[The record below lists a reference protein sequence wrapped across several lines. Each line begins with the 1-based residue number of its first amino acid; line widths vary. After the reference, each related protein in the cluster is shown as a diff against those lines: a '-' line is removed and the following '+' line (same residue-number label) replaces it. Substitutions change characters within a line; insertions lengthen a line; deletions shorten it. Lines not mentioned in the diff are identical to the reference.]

1 MSTRG
6 ANVIEDGG
14 SNAASNRDEAAWDAA
29 RPFSALVAA
38 LPTPRGP
45 PQRKRRPRRVGAAP
59 AFRAGALGRIHA
71 AGATSLFT
79 HKVLPLLSAA
89 DLGRFA
95 ATAPAATRAD
105 RALNGRGLCDY
116 VAWRRLAEPRRRAAV
131 APGAALRLLHAD
143 TERCTLVVLKRRGT
157 RLADAPQAA
166 PVDLAA
172 VRGAATVAR
181 RAATLA
187 VGSRFVEPRRTE
199 LHALATE
206 ADAARAGVVVTDGVF
221 IGAFAAAAAAAGD
234 AHGFDLA
241 PRDAARLRLASR
253 AFDAEIARG
262 EAVVRN
268 VIPALARSPLRAD
281 GCWVLRAVDGR
292 ACWTPEA
299 YAERVAVAAAAGA
312 ATVRV
317 DLERAYDRRDI
328 VLPLSTEA
336 RLAVCLCVQVTLHAV
351 EQTQPR
357 GNDRISAQVIL
368 ARQAFELDARADAAL
383 FATAPA
389 LRRRAVCL
397 TERDRATLEDH
408 GARARATVPV
418 ILVALDA

>member
-6 ANVIEDGG
+6 ANVVENTGG
-14 SNAASNRDEAAWDAA
+14 ESASNTRDEGAWDAA

-38 LPTPRGP
+38 LPTRGP

-336 RLAVCLCVQVTLHAV
+336 RLAV
-351 EQTQPR
+351 
-357 GNDRISAQVIL
+357 IL

>member
-6 ANVIEDGG
+6 ANVIENTGG
-14 SNAASNRDEAAWDAA
+14 ESASNNRDEGAWDAA

-38 LPTPRGP
+38 LPTRGP

-89 DLGRFA
+89 DLGRFE

-105 RALNGRGLCDY
+105 RALRGRGLCDY
-116 VAWRRLAEPRRRAAV
+116 VAWRRLAEMRRRQGV

-262 EAVVRN
+262 DAIVRN
-268 VIPALARSPLRAD
+268 VVPALARSPLRAD
-281 GCWVLRAVDGR
+281 GCWVLRAVGGR

-299 YAERVAVAAAAGA
+299 YAARVASAAASGA
-312 ATVRV
+312 ATIRV
-317 DLERAYDRRDI
+317 DLERAYDRRD
-328 VLPLSTEA
+328 VSLPLSTEA
-336 RLAVCLCVQVTLHAV
+336 RHA
-351 EQTQPR
+351 
-357 GNDRISAQVIL
+357 VIL
-368 ARQAFELDARADAAL
+368 ARQAFELDARAEAAL
-383 FATAPA
+383 FPTDMAH
-389 LRRRAVCL
+389 RRRAICL

-408 GARARATVPV
+408 GARARATVSV
-418 ILVALDA
+418 ILVSLDA

>member
-1 MSTRG
+1 MAAPVHVVDDRLG
-6 ANVIEDGG
+6 AADGDEE
-14 SNAASNRDEAAWDAA
+14 AS
-29 RPFSALVAA
+29 RPFAALVSALAPSPPA
-38 LPTPRGP
+38 PRRRAPRETPRQQATQP
-45 PQRKRRPRRVGAAP
+45 PANGRWRCGV
-59 AFRAGALGRIHA
+59 LDRIHA
-71 AGATSLFT
+71 TGAASLLA
-79 HKVLPLLSAA
+79 HNVLPLLSAA
-89 DLGRFA
+89 DLGRFE

-105 RALNGRGLCDY
+105 RALRGRGLCDY
-116 VAWRRLAEPRRRAAV
+116 VAWRRLAEMRRRQGV

-172 VRGAATVAR
+172 VRSAAIVAR

-336 RLAVCLCVQVTLHAV
+336 RLAVCLCVQVHAI

>member
-6 ANVIEDGG
+6 AHVIENTGG
-14 SNAASNRDEAAWDAA
+14 ESASNNRDEGAWDAA

-38 LPTPRGP
+38 LPARGP

-116 VAWRRLAEPRRRAAV
+116 VAWRRLAEMRRRQGV

-172 VRGAATVAR
+172 VRSAAIVAR

-187 VGSRFVEPRRTE
+187 VGASFVEPRRTE
-199 LHALATE
+199 LRALATE
-206 ADAARAGVVVTDGVF
+206 TDAALAGVVVTDGVF
-221 IGAFAAAAAAAGD
+221 LGAAAAPAASD
-234 AHGFDLA
+234 TLSVDLA

-336 RLAVCLCVQVTLHAV
+336 RLAV
-351 EQTQPR
+351 
-357 GNDRISAQVIL
+357 IL

>member
-6 ANVIEDGG
+6 ANVIENTGG
-14 SNAASNRDEAAWDAA
+14 ESASNNRDEGAWDAA

-38 LPTPRGP
+38 LPTRGP

-187 VGSRFVEPRRTE
+187 VGASFVEPRRTE
-199 LHALATE
+199 LRALATE
-206 ADAARAGVVVTDGVF
+206 TDAALAGVVVTDGVF
-221 IGAFAAAAAAAGD
+221 LGAAADPAAGD
-234 AHGFDLA
+234 TLSVDLA

-253 AFDAEIARG
+253 AFDDEIARG
-262 EAVVRN
+262 EAIVRN
-268 VIPALARSPLRAD
+268 VVPALARSPLRAD

-299 YAERVAVAAAAGA
+299 YAARVACAATSGA

-317 DLERAYDRRDI
+317 DLERAYDRRDFS
-328 VLPLSTEA
+328 LPLSTEA
-336 RLAVCLCVQVTLHAV
+336 RHAVCLCVQSPSTPSSRRSHW
-351 EQTQPR
+351 EMTGSPR
-357 GNDRISAQVIL
+357 RS
-368 ARQAFELDARADAAL
+368 FW
-383 FATAPA
+383 
-389 LRRRAVCL
+389 
-397 TERDRATLEDH
+397 
-408 GARARATVPV
+408 RARPSSSTRAPRPRSSRRTWPTG
-418 ILVALDA
+418 AARSA

>member
-6 ANVIEDGG
+6 ANVIENTGG
-14 SNAASNRDEAAWDAA
+14 ESASNNRDEGAWDAA

-38 LPTPRGP
+38 LPTRGP

-89 DLGRFA
+89 DLGRFE

-336 RLAVCLCVQVTLHAV
+336 RLAV
-351 EQTQPR
+351 
-357 GNDRISAQVIL
+357 IL

>member
-6 ANVIEDGG
+6 ANVIENTGG
-14 SNAASNRDEAAWDAA
+14 ESASNNRDEGAWDAA

-38 LPTPRGP
+38 LPTRGP

-89 DLGRFA
+89 DLGRFE

-105 RALNGRGLCDY
+105 RALRGRGLCDY
-116 VAWRRLAEPRRRAAV
+116 VAWRRLAEMRRRQGV

-172 VRGAATVAR
+172 VRGAATVAQ

-336 RLAVCLCVQVTLHAV
+336 RLAV
-351 EQTQPR
+351 
-357 GNDRISAQVIL
+357 IL

>member
-6 ANVIEDGG
+6 ANVIENTGG
-14 SNAASNRDEAAWDAA
+14 ESASNNRDEGAWDAA

-38 LPTPRGP
+38 LPTRGP

-89 DLGRFA
+89 DLGRFE

-172 VRGAATVAR
+172 VRSAAIVAR

-187 VGSRFVEPRRTE
+187 VGARFVEPRRTE
-199 LHALATE
+199 LRALATE
-206 ADAARAGVVVTDGVF
+206 TDAALAGVVVTDGVF
-221 IGAFAAAAAAAGD
+221 LGAAPAPAAGD
-234 AHGFDLA
+234 TLSVDLA

-336 RLAVCLCVQVTLHAV
+336 RLAVCLCVQVHAI

>member
-6 ANVIEDGG
+6 ANVIENTGG
-14 SNAASNRDEAAWDAA
+14 ESASNNRDEGAWDAA

-38 LPTPRGP
+38 LPTRGP

-89 DLGRFA
+89 DLGRFE

-336 RLAVCLCVQVTLHAV
+336 RLAVCLCVQVHAI

-383 FATAPA
+383 FATDMAH
-389 LRRRAVCL
+389 RRRAICL

-408 GARARATVPV
+408 GARARATVSV

>member
-6 ANVIEDGG
+6 AHVIENTGG
-14 SNAASNRDEAAWDAA
+14 ESASNNRDEGAWDAA

-38 LPTPRGP
+38 LPARGP

-89 DLGRFA
+89 DLGRFE

-105 RALNGRGLCDY
+105 RALRGRGLCDY
-116 VAWRRLAEPRRRAAV
+116 VAWRRLAEMRRRQGV

-336 RLAVCLCVQVTLHAV
+336 RLAV
-351 EQTQPR
+351 
-357 GNDRISAQVIL
+357 IL

>member
-6 ANVIEDGG
+6 ANVIENTGG
-14 SNAASNRDEAAWDAA
+14 ESASNNRDEGAWDAA

-38 LPTPRGP
+38 LPTRGP

-89 DLGRFA
+89 DLGRFE

-172 VRGAATVAR
+172 VRSAAIVAR

-221 IGAFAAAAAAAGD
+221 LGAAAAPAAGD
-234 AHGFDLA
+234 TLSVDLA

-262 EAVVRN
+262 EAIVRN
-268 VIPALARSPLRAD
+268 VVPALARSPLRAD
-281 GCWVLRAVDGR
+281 GCWVLRAVGGR

-299 YAERVAVAAAAGA
+299 YAARVAGA
-312 ATVRV
+312 AASGAATLRV
-317 DLERAYDRRDI
+317 DLERAYDRRD
-328 VLPLSTEA
+328 VSLPLSTEA
-336 RLAVCLCVQVTLHAV
+336 RHA
-351 EQTQPR
+351 
-357 GNDRISAQVIL
+357 VIL

>member
-6 ANVIEDGG
+6 ANVIENTGG
-14 SNAASNRDEAAWDAA
+14 ESASNNRDEGAWDAA

-38 LPTPRGP
+38 LPTRGP

-116 VAWRRLAEPRRRAAV
+116 VAWRRLAEMRRRQGV

-172 VRGAATVAR
+172 VRSAAIVAR

-187 VGSRFVEPRRTE
+187 VGASFVEPRRTE
-199 LHALATE
+199 LRALATE
-206 ADAARAGVVVTDGVF
+206 TDAALAGVVVTDGVF
-221 IGAFAAAAAAAGD
+221 LGAAAAPAAGD
-234 AHGFDLA
+234 TLSVDLA

-299 YAERVAVAAAAGA
+299 YAARVAGA
-312 ATVRV
+312 AASGAATIRV
-317 DLERAYDRRDI
+317 DLERAYDRRD
-328 VLPLSTEA
+328 VSLLLSTEA
-336 RLAVCLCVQVTLHAV
+336 RHAVCLCVQVTLHA
-351 EQTQPR
+351 
-357 GNDRISAQVIL
+357 
-368 ARQAFELDARADAAL
+368 
-383 FATAPA
+383 AT
-389 LRRRAVCL
+389 
-397 TERDRATLEDH
+397 
-408 GARARATVPV
+408 GK
-418 ILVALDA
+418 

>member
-89 DLGRFA
+89 DLGRFE

-206 ADAARAGVVVTDGVF
+206 ADAARA
-221 IGAFAAAAAAAGD
+221 
-234 AHGFDLA
+234 DL
-241 PRDAARLRLASR
+241 
-253 AFDAEIARG
+253 
-262 EAVVRN
+262 
-268 VIPALARSPLRAD
+268 
-281 GCWVLRAVDGR
+281 
-292 ACWTPEA
+292 
-299 YAERVAVAAAAGA
+299 
-312 ATVRV
+312 RV
-317 DLERAYDRRDI
+317 DFHAG
-328 VLPLSTEA
+328 VCST
-336 RLAVCLCVQVTLHAV
+336 
-351 EQTQPR
+351 
-357 GNDRISAQVIL
+357 G
-368 ARQAFELDARADAAL
+368 
-383 FATAPA
+383 
-389 LRRRAVCL
+389 
-397 TERDRATLEDH
+397 
-408 GARARATVPV
+408 
-418 ILVALDA
+418 

>member
-6 ANVIEDGG
+6 ANVIENTGG
-14 SNAASNRDEAAWDAA
+14 ESASNNRDEGAWDAA

-38 LPTPRGP
+38 LPTRGP

-89 DLGRFA
+89 DLGRFE

-105 RALNGRGLCDY
+105 RALRGRGLCDY
-116 VAWRRLAEPRRRAAV
+116 VAWRRLAEMRRRQGV

-336 RLAVCLCVQVTLHAV
+336 RLAV
-351 EQTQPR
+351 
-357 GNDRISAQVIL
+357 IL

>member
-6 ANVIEDGG
+6 ANVIENTGG
-14 SNAASNRDEAAWDAA
+14 ESASNTRDEGAWDAA

-38 LPTPRGP
+38 LPTRGP

-89 DLGRFA
+89 DLGRFE

-336 RLAVCLCVQVTLHAV
+336 RLAV
-351 EQTQPR
+351 
-357 GNDRISAQVIL
+357 IL

>member
-172 VRGAATVAR
+172 VRSAAIVAR

-187 VGSRFVEPRRTE
+187 VGARFDEPRRTE
-199 LHALATE
+199 LRALATE
-206 ADAARAGVVVTDGVF
+206 ADAALAGVVVTDGVF
-221 IGAFAAAAAAAGD
+221 LGAAPAPAAGD
-234 AHGFDLA
+234 TLSVDLA

-262 EAVVRN
+262 EAIVRN
-268 VIPALARSPLRAD
+268 VVPALARSPLRAD
-281 GCWVLRAVDGR
+281 GCWVLRAVGGR

-299 YAERVAVAAAAGA
+299 YAARVAVAAAAGA
-312 ATVRV
+312 ATIRV
-317 DLERAYDRRDI
+317 DLERAYDRRD
-328 VLPLSTEA
+328 VSLPLSTEA
-336 RLAVCLCVQVTLHAV
+336 RHA
-351 EQTQPR
+351 
-357 GNDRISAQVIL
+357 VIL
-368 ARQAFELDARADAAL
+368 ARQAFELDARAEAAL
-383 FATAPA
+383 FPTDMAH
-389 LRRRAVCL
+389 RRRAICL

-408 GARARATVPV
+408 GARARATVSV

>member
-6 ANVIEDGG
+6 ANVIENTGG
-14 SNAASNRDEAAWDAA
+14 ESASNNRDEGAWDAA

-38 LPTPRGP
+38 LPTRGP

-89 DLGRFA
+89 DLGRFE

-105 RALNGRGLCDY
+105 RALKGRGMCDY
-116 VAWRRLAEPRRRAAV
+116 VAWRRLAEMRRRQGV

-336 RLAVCLCVQVTLHAV
+336 RLAV
-351 EQTQPR
+351 
-357 GNDRISAQVIL
+357 IL

>member
-6 ANVIEDGG
+6 ANVIENTGG
-14 SNAASNRDEAAWDAA
+14 ESASNNRDEGAWDAA

-38 LPTPRGP
+38 LPTRGP

-89 DLGRFA
+89 DLGRFE

-105 RALNGRGLCDY
+105 RALRGRGLCDY
-116 VAWRRLAEPRRRAAV
+116 VAWRRLAEMRRRQGV

-336 RLAVCLCVQVTLHAV
+336 RLAV
-351 EQTQPR
+351 
-357 GNDRISAQVIL
+357 IL
-368 ARQAFELDARADAAL
+368 ARQAFELDARAEAAL
-383 FATAPA
+383 FPTDMAH
-389 LRRRAVCL
+389 RRRAMCL

-408 GARARATVPV
+408 GARARATVSV
-418 ILVALDA
+418 ILVSLDA

>member
-6 ANVIEDGG
+6 ANVIENTGG
-14 SNAASNRDEAAWDAA
+14 ESASNNRDEGAWDAA

-38 LPTPRGP
+38 LPTRGP

-199 LHALATE
+199 LRALATE
-206 ADAARAGVVVTDGVF
+206 TDAALAGVVVTDGVF
-221 IGAFAAAAAAAGD
+221 LGAAAAPAAGD
-234 AHGFDLA
+234 TLSVDLA

-262 EAVVRN
+262 EAIVRN
-268 VIPALARSPLRAD
+268 VVPALARSPLRAD

-336 RLAVCLCVQVTLHAV
+336 RLAV
-351 EQTQPR
+351 
-357 GNDRISAQVIL
+357 IL

>member
-6 ANVIEDGG
+6 ANVIENTGG
-14 SNAASNRDEAAWDAA
+14 ESASNNRDEAAWDAA

-38 LPTPRGP
+38 LPTRGP

-59 AFRAGALGRIHA
+59 AFRAGALGRIHV

-89 DLGRFA
+89 DLGRFE

-172 VRGAATVAR
+172 VRSAAIVAR

-187 VGSRFVEPRRTE
+187 VGAHFVEPRRTE
-199 LHALATE
+199 LRALATE
-206 ADAARAGVVVTDGVF
+206 TDAALAGVVVTDGVF
-221 IGAFAAAAAAAGD
+221 LGAAAAPAAGD
-234 AHGFDLA
+234 TLSVDLA

-253 AFDAEIARG
+253 AFDAEITRG

-336 RLAVCLCVQVTLHAV
+336 RLAV
-351 EQTQPR
+351 
-357 GNDRISAQVIL
+357 IL
-368 ARQAFELDARADAAL
+368 ARQAFELDARAEAAL
-383 FATAPA
+383 FPTDVAH
-389 LRRRAVCL
+389 RRRAICL

-408 GARARATVPV
+408 GARARGTVPV
-418 ILVALDA
+418 ILVSLDA

>member
-1 MSTRG
+1 MAAPVRVVDDRLG
-6 ANVIEDGG
+6 AADGDEE
-14 SNAASNRDEAAWDAA
+14 AS
-29 RPFSALVAA
+29 RPFAALVSALAPSPPA
-38 LPTPRGP
+38 PRRRAPRETPRQQATQP
-45 PQRKRRPRRVGAAP
+45 PANGRWRCGV
-59 AFRAGALGRIHA
+59 LDRIHA
-71 AGATSLFT
+71 TGAASLLA
-79 HKVLPLLSAA
+79 HNVLPLLSAA
-89 DLGRFA
+89 DLGRFE

-105 RALNGRGLCDY
+105 RALRGRGLCDY
-116 VAWRRLAEPRRRAAV
+116 VAWRRLAEMRRRQGV

-172 VRGAATVAR
+172 VRSAAIVAR

-187 VGSRFVEPRRTE
+187 VGASFVEPRRTE
-199 LHALATE
+199 LRALATE
-206 ADAARAGVVVTDGVF
+206 TDAALAGVVVTDGVF
-221 IGAFAAAAAAAGD
+221 LGAAPAPAAGD
-234 AHGFDLA
+234 TLSVDLA
-241 PRDAARLRLASR
+241 LRDAARLRLASR

-262 EAVVRN
+262 DAIVRN
-268 VIPALARSPLRAD
+268 VVPALARSPLRAD

-336 RLAVCLCVQVTLHAV
+336 RLAV
-351 EQTQPR
+351 
-357 GNDRISAQVIL
+357 IL

>member
-6 ANVIEDGG
+6 ANVIENTGG
-14 SNAASNRDEAAWDAA
+14 ESASNNRDEGAWDAA

-38 LPTPRGP
+38 LPTRGP

-89 DLGRFA
+89 DLGRFE

-105 RALNGRGLCDY
+105 RALRGRGLCDY
-116 VAWRRLAEPRRRAAV
+116 VAWRRLAEMRRRQGV

-299 YAERVAVAAAAGA
+299 YAARVAGAAAAGA

-336 RLAVCLCVQVTLHAV
+336 RLA
-351 EQTQPR
+351 
-357 GNDRISAQVIL
+357 VIL

>member
-1 MSTRG
+1 MRANQGHSVSLGLDDAAMMAEVSAAEADGLVCVHGTFLASWPAIRAGGLSRMQRRHVHFAAAVDGLGASLIVDVVPDQYAASTVSGSMSITSQRL
-6 ANVIEDGG
+6 
-14 SNAASNRDEAAWDAA
+14 SNASGAS
-29 RPFSALVAA
+29 LVA
-38 LPTPRGP
+38 
-45 PQRKRRPRRVGAAP
+45 
-59 AFRAGALGRIHA
+59 
-71 AGATSLFT
+71 
-79 HKVLPLLSAA
+79 
-89 DLGRFA
+89 
-95 ATAPAATRAD
+95 
-105 RALNGRGLCDY
+105 
-116 VAWRRLAEPRRRAAV
+116 AAV

-299 YAERVAVAAAAGA
+299 YAERVAVAAAAAA

-336 RLAVCLCVQVTLHAV
+336 RLAV
-351 EQTQPR
+351 
-357 GNDRISAQVIL
+357 IL
-368 ARQAFELDARADAAL
+368 ARQAFELDARAEAAL
-383 FATAPA
+383 FPTDMAH
-389 LRRRAVCL
+389 RRRAICL

-408 GARARATVPV
+408 GARARATVSV

>member
-89 DLGRFA
+89 DLGRGA

-172 VRGAATVAR
+172 VRSAAIVAR

-187 VGSRFVEPRRTE
+187 VGAHFVEPRRTE
-199 LHALATE
+199 LRALATE
-206 ADAARAGVVVTDGVF
+206 TDAALAGVVVTDGVF
-221 IGAFAAAAAAAGD
+221 LGAAPAPAAGD
-234 AHGFDLA
+234 TLSVDLA

-262 EAVVRN
+262 EAIVRN
-268 VIPALARSPLRAD
+268 VVPALAWSPLRAD
-281 GCWVLRAVDGR
+281 GCWVLRAVGGR

-299 YAERVAVAAAAGA
+299 YAARVAVAAAAGA
-312 ATVRV
+312 ATIRV
-317 DLERAYDRRDI
+317 DLERAYDRRD
-328 VLPLSTEA
+328 VSLPLSTEA
-336 RLAVCLCVQVTLHAV
+336 RHA
-351 EQTQPR
+351 
-357 GNDRISAQVIL
+357 VIL
-368 ARQAFELDARADAAL
+368 ARQALERDARAEAAL
-383 FATAPA
+383 FPTDMAH
-389 LRRRAVCL
+389 RRRAICL

-408 GARARATVPV
+408 GARARATVSV

>member
-6 ANVIEDGG
+6 ANVIENTGG
-14 SNAASNRDEAAWDAA
+14 ESASNNRDEGAWDAA

-38 LPTPRGP
+38 LPTRGP

-89 DLGRFA
+89 DLGRFE

-172 VRGAATVAR
+172 VRSAAIVAR

-187 VGSRFVEPRRTE
+187 VGARFVEPRRTE
-199 LHALATE
+199 LRALATE
-206 ADAARAGVVVTDGVF
+206 TDAALAGVVVTDGVF
-221 IGAFAAAAAAAGD
+221 LGAAPAPAAGD
-234 AHGFDLA
+234 TLSVDLA

-336 RLAVCLCVQVTLHAV
+336 RLAV
-351 EQTQPR
+351 
-357 GNDRISAQVIL
+357 IL

>member
-1 MSTRG
+1 MAAPVRVVDDRLG
-6 ANVIEDGG
+6 AADGDEE
-14 SNAASNRDEAAWDAA
+14 AS
-29 RPFSALVAA
+29 RPFATLVAA
-38 LPTPRGP
+38 LAPAPPAPRRRAPRETPRQQATRP
-45 PQRKRRPRRVGAAP
+45 PANGRWRCGV
-59 AFRAGALGRIHA
+59 LDRIHA
-71 AGATSLFT
+71 TGAASLLA
-79 HKVLPLLSAA
+79 HNVLPLLSAA
-89 DLGRFA
+89 DLGRFE

-105 RALNGRGLCDY
+105 RALRGRGLCDY
-116 VAWRRLAEPRRRAAV
+116 VAWRPLAEMRRRQGV

-143 TERCTLVVLKRRGT
+143 TERCTVVVFKRRAM
-157 RLADAPQAA
+157 RVVHAQL
-166 PVDLAA
+166 DLGA
-172 VRGAATVAR
+172 VRSAAIVAR

-187 VGSRFVEPRRTE
+187 VGARFVEPRRTE
-199 LHALATE
+199 LRALATE
-206 ADAARAGVVVTDGVF
+206 TDAALAGVVVTDGVF
-221 IGAFAAAAAAAGD
+221 LGAAPAPAAGD
-234 AHGFDLA
+234 TLSVDLA

-336 RLAVCLCVQVTLHAV
+336 RLAV
-351 EQTQPR
+351 
-357 GNDRISAQVIL
+357 IL

>member
-14 SNAASNRDEAAWDAA
+14 SNATSNRDEAAWDAA

-89 DLGRFA
+89 DLGRFE

-116 VAWRRLAEPRRRAAV
+116 VAWRRLAEMRRRQGV
-131 APGAALRLLHAD
+131 APGAALRVLHAD
-143 TERCTLVVLKRRGT
+143 TERCTVVVFKRRAM
-157 RLADAPQAA
+157 RVVHAQL
-166 PVDLAA
+166 DLGA
-172 VRGAATVAR
+172 VRSAAIVAR

-221 IGAFAAAAAAAGD
+221 LGAAADPAAGD
-234 AHGFDLA
+234 TLSVDLA

>member
-1 MSTRG
+1 M
-6 ANVIEDGG
+6 
-14 SNAASNRDEAAWDAA
+14 
-29 RPFSALVAA
+29 
-38 LPTPRGP
+38 
-45 PQRKRRPRRVGAAP
+45 
-59 AFRAGALGRIHA
+59 
-71 AGATSLFT
+71 
-79 HKVLPLLSAA
+79 
-89 DLGRFA
+89 
-95 ATAPAATRAD
+95 
-105 RALNGRGLCDY
+105 
-116 VAWRRLAEPRRRAAV
+116 
-131 APGAALRLLHAD
+131 
-143 TERCTLVVLKRRGT
+143 LKRRGT

-336 RLAVCLCVQVTLHAV
+336 RLAV
-351 EQTQPR
+351 
-357 GNDRISAQVIL
+357 IL

>member
-6 ANVIEDGG
+6 ANVIENTGG
-14 SNAASNRDEAAWDAA
+14 ESASNNRDEGAWDAA

-38 LPTPRGP
+38 LPTRGP

-89 DLGRFA
+89 DLGRFE

-187 VGSRFVEPRRTE
+187 VGAHFVEPRRTE
-199 LHALATE
+199 LRALATE
-206 ADAARAGVVVTDGVF
+206 TDAALAGVVVTDGVF
-221 IGAFAAAAAAAGD
+221 LGAAAAPAAGD
-234 AHGFDLA
+234 TLSVDLA

-336 RLAVCLCVQVTLHAV
+336 RLAV
-351 EQTQPR
+351 
-357 GNDRISAQVIL
+357 IL